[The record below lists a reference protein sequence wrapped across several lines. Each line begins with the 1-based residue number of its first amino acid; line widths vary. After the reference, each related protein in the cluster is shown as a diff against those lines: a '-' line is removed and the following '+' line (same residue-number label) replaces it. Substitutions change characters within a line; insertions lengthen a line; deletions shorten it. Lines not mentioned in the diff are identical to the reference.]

1 MEVTV
6 KPMQTLPDIAIQ
18 VYGDIRAATLIA
30 SANAIS
36 ITDDIRPGT
45 ALVCPERVYDRYM
58 QDYCHNN
65 GISPAT
71 AADKSDEIFILEE

>member
-18 VYGDIRAATLIA
+18 VYGDIRAVTLIA

-36 ITDDIRPGT
+36 ITDYIRPGT
-45 ALVCPERVYDRYM
+45 VLVCPETVYDRYM
-58 QDYCHNN
+58 QDYCRNN

-71 AADKSDEIFILEE
+71 SLEQVTR